1 MSMKMKSDS
10 LEAFD
15 PTSTKPGTEARI
27 EVYAARLAEL
37 EEAGHRIDLLLGLD
51 LPSIFVS
58 GDDNEIHPNHDFN

>member
-1 MSMKMKSDS
+1 MRMNSEP